1 VRPKKSFGQ
10 SFLVDP
16 ALRDAV
22 VAAAAVQPE
31 DEVLEIGAG
40 PGTLTVRL
48 AGASRRLLAV
58 ELDRGLVDLLR
69 DLVGGRP
76 GVEIIA
82 QDVLHLE
89 FGALFPAGGHLVLG
103 NIPYNLTGVL
113 LRRLLD
119 RPPRPRRL
127 ALVVQREVARRWT
140 GASGG
145 SLATVAAEVFTE
157 PRTVLE
163 LPADAFWPRPRVDSS
178 LVLMEVR
185 DEPLV
190 AEAEMAGFFELV
202 EGVFRFRRKQLRGAL
217 ARAMDMSGEEV
228 ADRLTSLGIDPARRP
243 QTLDVAEWR
252 AIRLAFRPLS

>member
-16 ALRDAV
+16 GLRDAV
-22 VAAAAVQPE
+22 IAAAAVEPD

-48 AGASRRLLAV
+48 AGTSRRLLAV
-58 ELDRGLVDLLR
+58 EVDRGLVGILR

-76 GVEIIA
+76 GVEIVA
-82 QDVLHLE
+82 QDVLRLDL
-89 FGALFPAGGHLVLG
+89 GAAFPAGGQVVVG
-103 NIPYNLTGVL
+103 NIPYNLTGLL

-127 ALVVQREVARRWT
+127 ALVVQKEVARRWT

-145 SLATVAAEVFTE
+145 SLATVAARVFTE
-157 PRTVLE
+157 PRIALE
-163 LPADAFWPRPRVDSS
+163 LPAEAFWPQPRVDSS

-185 DEPLV
+185 NQPLV
-190 AEAEMAGFFELV
+190 PEAEMEGFFALV
-202 EGVFRFRRKQLRGAL
+202 EGVFRFRRKQLRAGL
-217 ARAMDMSGEEV
+217 ARVMEISGEE
-228 ADRLTSLGIDPARRP
+228 AGERLAGLGIDPSRRP

-252 AIRLAFRPLS
+252 AIRLAFR